1 MSSTTKDPQSLPVD
15 VEQQCAVTLPDGDR
29 CPRSLTCKAH
39 SMAAKRAVPDRSM
52 PYDMLL
58 QAYQKKLQTR
68 QKNKAPPQR
77 KYRPPNPPSS
87 SRESSSGS
95 HIPPERSTSKN
106 SPS

>member
-1 MSSTTKDPQSLPVD
+1 MSSTTKDTQSRSVD
-15 VEQQCAVTLPDGDR
+15 VEQQCAVTLPDGAR
-29 CPRSLTCKAH
+29 CARSLTCKAH
-39 SMAAKRAVPDRSM
+39 SIAAKRAVPGRSM

-95 HIPPERSTSKN
+95 HIPLEHSISKN
-106 SPS
+106 SQS